1 MERCPALAVL
11 PQLTDAV
18 MPTLTIDRLAPQE
31 LPRHRTPLVGRER
44 EAATAR
50 ALLLEPNVALLT
62 LTGPGGVGKTRLAL
76 RVAAD
81 LAGDDADA
89 PTAFPDGVC
98 FVDLGAVADP
108 ALVLPAIAQALEVR
122 ETGGRP
128 ILAALTATLRPLRLL
143 LVLDNVEQVA
153 AAAPAIEDLLTAC
166 PGVKALAT
174 SRAVLRLSLEQEMAV
189 PPLALP
195 PLAPDHPPP
204 NPVDLAQY
212 DAVALFVQR
221 ARAVDPGFV
230 LTADVAPAVAA
241 ICARLDGLP
250 LAIEL
255 AAARI
260 RLFPPQ
266 AMLARLEHRLPL
278 LTSGPR
284 NLPAR
289 QQTLRAAIAWGHDL
303 LTPAEQA
310 LFRRLAVFAGSFT
323 LSAAEFVGRGIE
335 QSGNPDGEDLPTSST
350 PRFLDSSTS
359 VLDGVSLL
367 AEKSLLGRAEGP
379 PEESRFG
386 MLETIREY
394 GLERLAA
401 SGEEEEV
408 RQRHAAF
415 FLDLAERASAAL
427 IGPEQGRW
435 LDRLEA
441 EHDNV
446 RAALS
451 WAISRAERGET
462 ALRLAAA
469 MWQFW
474 LVRGYLSEG
483 RGWLERALS
492 QSGAPSPLL
501 RAKALMAAGA
511 LAELQGDSRAM
522 TFLEEALAL
531 FRTAGNDA
539 GAANAL
545 TILGGIALTNGDAAS
560 ASDHMEAA
568 AALIRRSGEPGKA
581 AAALH
586 NLGLVAM
593 RQGDDLRAEP
603 LLSESLSGFRES
615 GNAWAVAVA
624 LVNLADLRQ
633 RRGDTAAGAEL
644 LGEALDI
651 QLRQRSAWGV
661 AACLVVL
668 VRLSGTR
675 SDPARVARQ
684 PLITEENLEQ
694 YLQPNMPPLHY
705 ALCGCENMPGFPER
719 WGGKAE

>member
-1 MERCPALAVL
+1 M
-11 PQLTDAV
+11 
-18 MPTLTIDRLAPQE
+18 
-31 LPRHRTPLVGRER
+31 
-44 EAATAR
+44 
-50 ALLLEPNVALLT
+50 
-62 LTGPGGVGKTRLAL
+62 
-76 RVAAD
+76 
-81 LAGDDADA
+81 
-89 PTAFPDGVC
+89 
-98 FVDLGAVADP
+98 
-108 ALVLPAIAQALEVR
+108 
-122 ETGGRP
+122 
-128 ILAALTATLRPLRLL
+128 
-143 LVLDNVEQVA
+143 
-153 AAAPAIEDLLTAC
+153 
-166 PGVKALAT
+166 
-174 SRAVLRLSLEQEMAV
+174 
-189 PPLALP
+189 
-195 PLAPDHPPP
+195 
-204 NPVDLAQY
+204 
-212 DAVALFVQR
+212 
-221 ARAVDPGFV
+221 
-230 LTADVAPAVAA
+230 
-241 ICARLDGLP
+241 
-250 LAIEL
+250 
-255 AAARI
+255 
-260 RLFPPQ
+260 
-266 AMLARLEHRLPL
+266 
-278 LTSGPR
+278 
-284 NLPAR
+284 
-289 QQTLRAAIAWGHDL
+289 
-303 LTPAEQA
+303 
-310 LFRRLAVFAGSFT
+310 
-323 LSAAEFVGRGIE
+323 
-335 QSGNPDGEDLPTSST
+335 
-350 PRFLDSSTS
+350 
-359 VLDGVSLL
+359 SLL

-394 GLERLAA
+394 GLEYLAA

-408 RQRHAAF
+408 RQRHAEL

-469 MWQFW
+469 MRQFW

-492 QSGAPSPLL
+492 QSSAPSPLL

-603 LLSESLSGFRES
+603 LLTESLSGFRES

-675 SDPARVARQ
+675 SDPARVAR
-684 PLITEENLEQ
+684 LLGAAEALLAKAGVSLDADEREAYDRVVEALRERLGEEELAAALAAGRALSLDDAVTEGQAVVASALQAAPASFGPPHDRRNPENRLG
-694 YLQPNMPPLHY
+694 
-705 ALCGCENMPGFPER
+705 ALTPRER
-719 WGGKAE
+719 DVLALLVDGRTNREIAESLFVSPRTATTHVTNILAKLGVQTRTEAAALAVRHGLV